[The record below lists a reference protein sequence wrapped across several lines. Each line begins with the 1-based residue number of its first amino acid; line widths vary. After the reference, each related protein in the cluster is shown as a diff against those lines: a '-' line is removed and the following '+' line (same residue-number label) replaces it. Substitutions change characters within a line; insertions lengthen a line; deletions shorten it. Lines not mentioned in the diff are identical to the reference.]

1 MALKA
6 KQLSAPVGA
15 DLLPQLMREAALP
28 LEESERIPIDKI
40 VPASKE
46 WNFYA
51 PLPDDKM
58 LELIESIRENGLLHP
73 IVVWKRKDAPP
84 MVLSGHN
91 RLEAYKKLYQATG
104 DEQYAAIPC
113 MVKTDLTPAQAQEIV
128 VDSNWVQRTLT
139 PSEKARSIRQKY
151 ALAGRKARA
160 ANGSEHTSTYDI
172 IAQQYGL
179 SGRQIARYVKLGSL
193 QEDLLRLLDSGAL
206 SVAAGVK
213 LADLPPHQQAL
224 AAQCVAQHGLKG
236 VKLAACKSGISDEE
250 LKRLFQPEKPNQQ
263 YVTVQMEVPASLQQ
277 EFLHMAQHW
286 LKERAGAP

>member
-40 VPASKE
+40 VPASRE

-73 IVVWKRKDAPP
+73 IVVWKRKDAPT

-104 DEQYAAIPC
+104 GRAVCRHSVHGENRPHARTGAGNCGGQQLGAAHAYPVGKSAFHSAKIC
-113 MVKTDLTPAQAQEIV
+113 FGRAK
-128 VDSNWVQRTLT
+128 S
-139 PSEKARSIRQKY
+139 ARGKRQ
-151 ALAGRKARA
+151 
-160 ANGSEHTSTYDI
+160 
-172 IAQQYGL
+172 
-179 SGRQIARYVKLGSL
+179 
-193 QEDLLRLLDSGAL
+193 
-206 SVAAGVK
+206 
-213 LADLPPHQQAL
+213 
-224 AAQCVAQHGLKG
+224 
-236 VKLAACKSGISDEE
+236 
-250 LKRLFQPEKPNQQ
+250 
-263 YVTVQMEVPASLQQ
+263 
-277 EFLHMAQHW
+277 
-286 LKERAGAP
+286 

>member
-15 DLLPQLMREAALP
+15 ALLPQLMSEVALP
-28 LEESERIPIDKI
+28 KQGPEELPIESI

-58 LELIESIRENGLLHP
+58 LELIQSIQENGLLHP
-73 IVVWKRKDAPP
+73 IVVWKQPNQQL

-91 RLEAYKKLYQATG
+91 RLEAFRKLYKATG
-104 DEQYAAIPC
+104 DQKYSQIPC
-113 MVKTDLTPAQAQEIV
+113 TVKDDLTPQQAQEIV
-128 VDSNWVQRTLT
+128 VDSNWVQRTLS

-151 ALAGRKARA
+151 ALSGRKARS

-193 QEDLLRLLDSGAL
+193 DEHLLPLLDSGKL

-213 LADLPPHQQAL
+213 LAEFP
-224 AAQCVAQHGLKG
+224 AAQQKMAAQYIAEKGITPAQTSAIKAGMTDEQLKA
-236 VKLAACKSGISDEE
+236 VFTPAP
-250 LKRLFQPEKPNQQ
+250 QPKN
-263 YVTVQMEVPASLQQ
+263 VTLRITVPAQLEQ
-277 EFLHMAQHW
+277 EFLQMAQKW
-286 LKERAGAP
+286 LEERAGTT

>member
-40 VPASKE
+40 VPASRE

-73 IVVWKRKDAPP
+73 IVVWKRKDAPT

-91 RLEAYKKLYQATG
+91 RLEAYKKAVSGNGGRAVCRHSVHGEKPTSRPHRRRKLWWTATG
-104 DEQYAAIPC
+104 CSA
-113 MVKTDLTPAQAQEIV
+113 
-128 VDSNWVQRTLT
+128 RLT

-224 AAQCVAQHGLKG
+224 AAQYVEQHGLKG
-236 VKLAACKSGISDEE
+236 VKLSACKPRYE
-250 LKRLFQPEKPNQQ
+250 
-263 YVTVQMEVPASLQQ
+263 
-277 EFLHMAQHW
+277 
-286 LKERAGAP
+286 